1 MSLPLMISA
10 ITLVVAIVII
20 IRIYPLLLVILAKLF
35 FGKHSYKYLF
45 LHKKFLGTSPY
56 GYCIKDDFLN
66 HLTGFYKSN
75 ESRKK
80 FKTNVNILFG
90 KTEFGTR
97 IGHIT
102 QVNNKLVCLNALKLP
117 QFELTVAGFRSEMF
131 NYEMKTY
138 YYFAN
143 NRFFMGEYSF
153 KVPEDEKINEI
164 SSILQQKYLETEK
177 VFNEDFLI
185 ENEHQAIICFEHNG
199 FHLSIKYLNH
209 ADKKIL
215 ELLDKYWDSMVVKI
229 NPKNKGSFESELKA
243 KL

>member
-1 MSLPLMISA
+1 MSLLLIISVVA
-10 ITLVVAIVII
+10 LVVVIII
-20 IRIYPLLLVILAKLF
+20 IRIYPLLLVMLSKLF
-35 FGKHSYKYLF
+35 FGKYSFKYLF
-45 LHKKFLGTSPY
+45 YHKKYLGTSPY

-66 HLTGFYKSN
+66 HLAGFYKSA
-75 ESRKK
+75 EDRKK
-80 FKTNVNILFG
+80 FNTDVNIFFG
-90 KTEFGTR
+90 NAKFGEK
-97 IGHIT
+97 IGQIT
-102 QVNNKLVCLNALKLP
+102 LENNKLVCLNAIKLP

-164 SSILQQKYLETEK
+164 SSILQKKYLGTEK

-185 ENEHQAIICFEHNG
+185 ENENQAKICFVHNG
-199 FHLSIKYLNH
+199 FHLSIKYLTH

-215 ELLDKYWDSMVVKI
+215 DLLDKYWDSMIRLNPVK
-229 NPKNKGSFESELKA
+229 KGSFESELKA